1 MDIKS
6 QWMCIIYLRL
16 FHKALQKGFL
26 TWFFFLLLWKN
37 PSNIST
43 AHLALLRQNVF
54 EFCFLNDSHVKTSF
68 HNPLKICHLNLKVPN
83 MLTVIIWHDHG
94 IYVKQYLIVTIS
106 ICHVYKH
113 KLSI

>member
-1 MDIKS
+1 MTASACENLNS
-6 QWMCIIYLRL
+6 QS
-16 FHKALQKGFL
+16 FEN
-26 TWFFFLLLWKN
+26 LW
-37 PSNIST
+37 
-43 AHLALLRQNVF
+43 H
-54 EFCFLNDSHVKTSF
+54 H
-68 HNPLKICHLNLKVPN
+68 CHLDLKVPN